1 MLYTINLKDNKLE
14 KVDEIFYFEIP
25 NASEL
30 IAIGIAIIK
39 YDDKANEYKY
49 FSASGS
55 EMEPELNEWLK
66 TVRDS
71 IMSTYHSLFDK
82 DAVARLKS
90 RKIFNLK
97 AFNHFNDYSDT
108 NCNFMSS
115 FGIMFNG
122 DKQHID
128 HYMRL
133 LDYYALDKEISVL
146 DVKGNSHDL
155 TRDQLYTLAREA
167 LISKEWI
174 LRQEQVAIAEIA
186 ELTTEEE
193 IEAYIP
199 HIEPYNFF
207 IEHNAEPT
215 AENPLLNINDI
226 EAIIDSELET
236 KSMYNDTILELT
248 DLVYSLQDQIAELK
262 AKLGE

>member
-1 MLYTINLKDNKLE
+1 MLYTISLKDNKLE
-14 KVDEIFYFEIP
+14 KVDEIFYFEMP
-25 NASEL
+25 NVSEL
-30 IAIGIAIIK
+30 TGIGIAVIK
-39 YDDKANEYKY
+39 YDDETNEYKY
-49 FSASGS
+49 YSASGS
-55 EMEPELNEWLK
+55 ELEPELNDWLK

-90 RKIFNLK
+90 RKIFSLQ
-97 AFNHFNDYSDT
+97 AYSHFNDYSDI
-108 NCNFMSS
+108 NCNFVSS
-115 FGIMFNG
+115 FGVLFNG

-133 LDYYALDKEISVL
+133 LDYYALDKEIAVL
-146 DVKGNSHDL
+146 DVKGNRHNL

-186 ELTTEEE
+186 AMTTEEE
-193 IEAYIP
+193 IEAYVP

-215 AENPLLNINDI
+215 AENPLLNIHDV
-226 EAIIDSELET
+226 EAIVDSELEA
-236 KSMYNDTILELT
+236 KSIYDDTILELT